1 MFYRETTQ
9 QRTEVK
15 TDREFGSDEEQQQKV
30 ISTTTNKTMANNN
43 FQQWQQQQNF
53 MQNILN
59 RNTTNQ
65 DSALPQQINS
75 FNPERNMGQYQ
86 QRQQQIEQNQ
96 RQTLKPTNKGEI

>member
-1 MFYRETTQ
+1 LFYRETTQ

-30 ISTTTNKTMANNN
+30 ISTTTNKTMSNNN

-59 RNTTNQ
+59 RNTSQN
-65 DSALPQQINS
+65 SVLPQPINS
-75 FNPERNMGQYQ
+75 FNPERSMGQYQ
-86 QRQQQIEQNQ
+86 QRQQQQIEQNQ
-96 RQTLKPTNKGEI
+96 RQLLKATNKGET

>member
-1 MFYRETTQ
+1 
-9 QRTEVK
+9 
-15 TDREFGSDEEQQQKV
+15 
-30 ISTTTNKTMANNN
+30 MANNN

-53 MQNILN
+53 MQNIIN

-65 DSALPQQINS
+65 NSALPQQINS

-96 RQTLKPTNKGEI
+96 RQVLKATNKGETYIISYSLHPFHRVKGADSPQTG